1 MAGLVVFSDTA
12 AISSAQ
18 EVAAQLGSCR
28 DIGDVRVQGGGEV
41 GGEGFTRKLE
51 RRNRERNK

>member
-28 DIGDVRVQGGGEV
+28 DVGDVRVQGGGEV
-41 GGEGFTRKLE
+41 G
-51 RRNRERNK
+51 